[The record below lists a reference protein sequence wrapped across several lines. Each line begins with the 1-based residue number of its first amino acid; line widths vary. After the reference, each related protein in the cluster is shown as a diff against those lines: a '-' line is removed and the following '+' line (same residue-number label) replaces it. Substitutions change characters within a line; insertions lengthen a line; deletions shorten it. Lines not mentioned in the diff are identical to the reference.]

1 MTLPAPMS
9 WNRDDARAGKFD
21 GHFLMGVMSTGIY
34 CLPSCPAR
42 PALARNV
49 RVFSDAGAAQ
59 AAGLRACK
67 RCRPDLHA
75 QGRSEDSELFAG
87 LCARVRADLE
97 SFADAAALARTAG
110 TSRAKL
116 ARLVKGKTGL
126 TPATW
131 LKQQRLQAAQDLLRE
146 TDLRVTDIALRV
158 GFAAQ
163 SAFHRQFAAA
173 HGQSPAA
180 WRASQKHPA

>member
-1 MTLPAPMS
+1 MS

-21 GHFLMGVMSTGIY
+21 GQFLMGVMTTGIY

-49 RVFSDAGAAQ
+49 RVFADEGAAQ
-59 AAGLRACK
+59 VAGLRACK
-67 RCRPDLHA
+67 RCRPDLQA
-75 QGRSEDSELFAG
+75 QGRSEDDEIFSG
-87 LCARVRADLE
+87 LSVRVRADLE
-97 SFADAAALARTAG
+97 SFPNADALAHTAG
-110 TSRAKL
+110 ISRAKL
-116 ARLVKGKTGL
+116 ARLVKDRTGL
-126 TPATW
+126 APAAW
-131 LKQQRLQAAQDLLRE
+131 LKQQRLRAAEDLLRG

-163 SAFHRQFAAA
+163 SAFHRQFVTA

-180 WRASQKHPA
+180 WRSHQRGAA